1 MYKKDIA
8 EEWRGGVYLCTAED
22 NLEADLLESKL
33 RSEEITCIRRY
44 EGGGNYVE
52 IFMGINSARG
62 IDLYVAPDHL
72 TDAVNIIV
80 PIDLDDCE
88 EIEEDC

>member
-1 MYKKDIA
+1 M
-8 EEWRGGVYLCTAED
+8 
-22 NLEADLLESKL
+22 
-33 RSEEITCIRRY
+33 
-44 EGGGNYVE
+44 E

-62 IDLYVAPDHL
+62 IDLFVAPEHL

-80 PIDLDDCE
+80 PVDLDDCE

>member
-1 MYKKDIA
+1 MYKKDISDT
-8 EEWRGGVYLCTAED
+8 WRGGVYLCTAED

-33 RSEEITCIRRY
+33 RSEEIVCIRRY

-52 IFMGINSARG
+52 SVMGINSARG
-62 IDLYVAPDHL
+62 IDLYVAEEHL
-72 TDAVNIIV
+72 EDAANIIV

-88 EIEEDC
+88 EFH

>member
-1 MYKKDIA
+1 MT
-8 EEWRGGVYLCTAED
+8 GVQTCALPIY
-22 NLEADLLESKL
+22 LEADLLESKL